1 MNREYNDNRE
11 YNSAMDELRFSKEA
25 KENMINRLMETE
37 ENKTTRRT
45 RRSFM
50 RPVTIGVAAALVLT
64 IGASAT
70 GVLKSAGEAFAGVF
84 GGVAD
89 TEIIDKI
96 GRPIGASDTD
106 NGVTITADAIVGD
119 KYHYAITYS
128 IEKEDGTPFDIDLSD
143 NIEGRLPLGF
153 QKWDENVGHMGGSH
167 GSAYFYDA
175 NPDDNAIQYVSM
187 METDSEIPRGTAK
200 VSLENLRYMGK
211 EGKAQTLIEGKWN
224 LKFQM
229 DYEDTSVSLPAG
241 QSFVLNGMDAT
252 IDAVTLSPIAIR
264 VDYTVDSE
272 VQWDK
277 DAESGKR
284 SEHDRAQDEKYF
296 ESMQI
301 ALNKKDGTKIEL
313 SGLGGSI
320 EPKNGKTVCQKGS
333 VLEEII
339 PLEEIASVTVQGIEI
354 PLE

>member
-1 MNREYNDNRE
+1 MNREYNDNNE
-11 YNSAMDELRFSKEA
+11 YKTAMDKLRFSEEA
-25 KENMINRLMETE
+25 KENMIDKLMQAEQGE
-37 ENKTTRRT
+37 TTRRT
-45 RRSFM
+45 RRTFV
-50 RPVTIGVAAALVLT
+50 RPVTVGVAAALVLT

-70 GVLKSAGEAFAGVF
+70 GALKNVGEAFAGVF
-84 GGVAD
+84 AGAAD

-106 NGVTITADAIVGD
+106 NGVIITADAIVGD

-153 QKWDENVGHMGGSH
+153 EKSDEDIGLMGGAH
-167 GSAYFYDA
+167 GGAYFFDA
-175 NPDDNAIQYVSM
+175 NPNDNAIQYVSM
-187 METDSEIPRGTAK
+187 RETDREIPRGTTK
-200 VSLENLRYMGK
+200 VSIENLRYFDK
-211 EGKAQTLIEGKWN
+211 EGKVQTLIEGKWD
-224 LKFQM
+224 LKFKM
-229 DYEDTSVSLPAG
+229 DYEDVSVSLPAG

-252 IDAVTLSPIAIR
+252 VDAVTLSPIAIR

-277 DAESGKR
+277 NAESGRR

-296 ESMQI
+296 ESVQI
-301 ALNKKDGTKIEL
+301 AINKKDGTTINL

-320 EPKNGKTVCQKGS
+320 KAEDGKTICQKGS
-333 VLEEII
+333 VLEQII
-339 PLEEIASVTVQGIEI
+339 SLEEIASVTVQGVTI
-354 PLE
+354 PME